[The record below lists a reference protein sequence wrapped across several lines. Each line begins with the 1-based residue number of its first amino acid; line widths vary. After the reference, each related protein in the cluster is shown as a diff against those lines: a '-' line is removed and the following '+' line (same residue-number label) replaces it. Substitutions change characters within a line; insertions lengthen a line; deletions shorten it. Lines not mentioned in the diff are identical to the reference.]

1 MIRRKVKFTPA
12 QSSWQPTRKELK
24 ALKERTFTK
33 NLKRVDEI
41 WPYLSEKYSEVVAV
55 NDPYSTPP
63 ISLTYSELASFIDHA
78 ASALKSFNIGKGE
91 VVALFAENSPKWLIA
106 DQAIM
111 RVGAANAVR
120 GISAP
125 KDELKYILRH
135 SQSVALFIQSSDVL
149 ESLDLSSEEKNQIKL
164 IVQLDGKSSD
174 SNILDWDT
182 LIDVGQQNKFTDN
195 INNQSNNL
203 SDEIATILYTSGT
216 TGRPKGVPLTHKNLL
231 HQIKSLVC
239 VANPNPGS
247 AVLSVLPIWHSYE
260 RSAEYY
266 FFSCG
271 CTQTYTT
278 IKNLKNDLPRVKPVI
293 MATVPRLWE
302 AIYLGFNDAIK
313 TMPKFRRRLIEMS
326 VKNSSSYKF
335 SLRKLKNNLIYH
347 SSIKSRFFSL
357 LNLFMRMPLHFL
369 SARILWPKV
378 KKQLCGGNLQFP
390 ISGGGAISSHVDL
403 FFESIGIELLVGYGL
418 TETSPVVSCRRTW
431 KNIRG
436 SAGTPLPETYLKVV
450 DPDSKITLGV
460 MEKGLIFA
468 KGPQVMNG
476 YIKNEEETKK
486 VLDPDGWFN
495 TGDLGFIKR
504 DGTLIITGRKKDT
517 IVLSSGE
524 NIEPGPLEEALLGIK
539 LIEQVMI
546 VGQDEKNL
554 GALIVLNL
562 DEAQKFMIKGGSSLE
577 DNPANFFENESFKN
591 FLRSEINKSLK
602 SRNNSRR
609 EERVFGIAFVEKFTI
624 DNGLLTQT
632 LKQRRDKIRERDR
645 AIISSIFHT

>member
-55 NDPYSTPP
+55 NDPYSNPP
-63 ISLTYSELASFIDHA
+63 ISLTYSELASFIDQA

-125 KDELKYILRH
+125 KDELKYILGH

-174 SNILDWDT
+174 SNIFDWDT
-182 LIDVGQQNKFTDN
+182 FIDVGQQNQFTDN
-195 INNQSNNL
+195 INNLSNNL
-203 SDEIATILYTSGT
+203 SDENATILYTSGT

-231 HQIKSLVC
+231 HQIQSLVC

-347 SSIKSRFFSL
+347 SSIKSRFFSF

-369 SARILWPKV
+369 SAIILWPKV

-436 SAGTPLPETYLKVV
+436 SAGTPLPETHLKVV

-524 NIEPGPLEEALLGIK
+524 NIEPGPLEEALLGLK

-562 DEAQKFMIKGGSSLE
+562 DEAQKWITGGSSLE
-577 DNPANFFENESFKN
+577 DNPANLIENESFKN